1 MQKQI
6 EVMQNYRYYNEDWH
20 NLTTVWITGKENIIE
35 LAKTAEQEQFDSL
48 WVIER
53 LLWSIN
59 PQTPYPD
66 SPDGNAASIQCDVS
80 EVCDDRN
87 AKTSSQ

>member
-1 MQKQI
+1 MKI
-6 EVMQNYRYYNEDWH
+6 G
-20 NLTTVWITGKENIIE
+20 ITLPQFGSQATKENIIE

-66 SPDGNAASIQCDVS
+66 SPDGMPPAYNVM
-80 EVCDDRN
+80 
-87 AKTSSQ
+87 